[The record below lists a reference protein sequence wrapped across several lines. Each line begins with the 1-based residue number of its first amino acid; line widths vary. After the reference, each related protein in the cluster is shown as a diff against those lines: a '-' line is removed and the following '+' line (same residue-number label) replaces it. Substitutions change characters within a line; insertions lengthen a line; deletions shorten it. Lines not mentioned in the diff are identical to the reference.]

1 MDARLDLQAYRA
13 AMAAAAVQINLESR
27 KALGDLSIG
36 VSVERPPGAGDS
48 LVGPALTATIPIFD
62 QNQAQVA
69 RAEYLYAQAVK
80 SLEAIRFGIAQNIRG
95 AVDRAATA
103 ASVVT
108 FYQSDLLPQAEQ
120 SLEFATAAYTS
131 GQTSLI
137 AMLAAQRAFLE
148 ARTGYIRARR
158 VVATTVARLEQAI
171 GRPLGELESPN

>member
-1 MDARLDLQAYRA
+1 M
-13 AMAAAAVQINLESR
+13 QINLESSN
-27 KALGDLSIG
+27 ALGELSIG
-36 VSVERPPGAGDS
+36 VAVERPAVSGDS

-80 SLEAIRFGIAQNIRG
+80 SLEAIQFGIAQNIRG

-108 FYQSDLLPQAEQ
+108 FYQSELLPQAEQ
-120 SLEFATAAYTS
+120 SLEFATTDYTS
-131 GQTSLI
+131 GQASLI
-137 AMLAAQRAFLE
+137 AMLEAQRAFLE
-148 ARTGYIRARR
+148 ARTGYIQARR

-171 GRPLGELESPN
+171 GEPLGELDPPT